1 MGAHLQVRSPKRI
14 IHDGTSDE
22 IFRGFGWIN
31 DEAKSIR
38 NNFYGIIIHLRRA
51 VFGKG
56 AVFEFKIGKRGS
68 RPQFGPATLG
78 CCIISGHR
86 LCFRPGLDSLT
97 IRSGHLKEATQ
108 LSLGRCFI
116 LLGGITLFLIS
127 GAAWGQSRPPTAPG
141 PERHLK
147 SDKGDV
153 KSSLED
159 PREPRLKDW
168 PEQPAR
174 IQKNQAGRLRELTPK
189 ELREQPVRAQEALGS
204 RPLKYKQVI
213 KANSTVSRFKKPG
226 AEKSP
231 SGAHQD
237 WSGPKA

>member
-1 MGAHLQVRSPKRI
+1 
-14 IHDGTSDE
+14 
-22 IFRGFGWIN
+22 
-31 DEAKSIR
+31 
-38 NNFYGIIIHLRRA
+38 
-51 VFGKG
+51 
-56 AVFEFKIGKRGS
+56 
-68 RPQFGPATLG
+68 
-78 CCIISGHR
+78 
-86 LCFRPGLDSLT
+86 
-97 IRSGHLKEATQ
+97 

-116 LLGGITLFLIS
+116 LLGAITLFLIS

-141 PERHLK
+141 ADRHLK

-189 ELREQPVRAQEALGS
+189 ELREQPVRAQEDLGS
-204 RPLKYKQVI
+204 RPLKYKQVL
-213 KANSTVSRFKKPG
+213 KANSTVTRFKKPG
-226 AEKSP
+226 AEKST

-237 WSGPKA
+237 WSGPKAESTWWPSSPQPAQPYLDLTPLELSLQQYLEKDSLAEEKRSMPEEDEADQRLEEIEQLPKELQKLIKSKVGPQNTLLKED